1 MLVGSMAAAN
11 VEGGGPGATTNVN
24 VSGGR
29 GNEGQLLQQTL
40 HGASSAPGQGLG
52 PSTALGGTCYDGS
65 GGGGSPYPVFSGPV
79 LSALVTVADIS
90 DHPSNPHSLVFIL
103 RVPISLEMGGGGGGS
118 LGGGGEAGT
127 AAASHRWEIELEF
140 EFDLQRDDI
149 ASIVRWVGATD
160 AMPLMPCH

>member
-1 MLVGSMAAAN
+1 M
-11 VEGGGPGATTNVN
+11 
-24 VSGGR
+24 
-29 GNEGQLLQQTL
+29 
-40 HGASSAPGQGLG
+40 
-52 PSTALGGTCYDGS
+52 
-65 GGGGSPYPVFSGPV
+65 FSGPV